1 MVYSS
6 LMEIDEIAIQQI
18 YSFLMNDNSVN
29 EKNDELVYFMIGK
42 NEVL

>member
-1 MVYSS
+1 LVYSS

>member
-1 MVYSS
+1 
-6 LMEIDEIAIQQI
+6 MEIDEIAIQQI
-18 YSFLMNDNSVN
+18 SSFLMNDNSVN